1 MKPILL
7 AVVLATATVP
17 VALAQSPAQI
27 GSQAVT
33 SPKPRGPDKVEP
45 PPPALPGARAE
56 QPAVAPASRTAA
68 DMPPTEALF
77 DAINRGDLPMVKDAV
92 SRGAELNG
100 TNVLGLTP
108 IELAVDLGRNQIS
121 FYLLSMRGGDTSAGS
136 RPPQTAAAAAPKPPT
151 RAERAAAAQA
161 ARTAKAERGRS
172 AVADA
177 TPAAPRNA
185 TLFSG
190 DGGAPVPQA
199 GFLGFNAIR

>member
-1 MKPILL
+1 MRSILL
-7 AVVLATATVP
+7 AAVFATVIVP
-17 VALAQSPAQI
+17 VAMAQSPTQI
-27 GSQAVT
+27 GSQGVVA
-33 SPKPRGPDKVEP
+33 PKTRGPDKVEP

-56 QPAVAPASRTAA
+56 QPVAAPATKTAA
-68 DMPPTEALF
+68 DLPPTEALF

-100 TNVLGLTP
+100 TNMLGLTP

-121 FYLLSMRGGDTSAGS
+121 FYLLSMRGGDSGNA
-136 RPPQTAAAAAPKPPT
+136 RPRARAVAEAPKPPARTERLAAT
-151 RAERAAAAQA
+151 RA
-161 ARTAKAERGRS
+161 AKAERSRESRS

-177 TPAAPRNA
+177 TPAAPRTA